1 MGKSYNRNQDKYG
14 KFEKQ
19 RRERDERRNKH
30 KQGGKKFDKRAS
42 QSDAE

>member
-19 RRERDERRNKH
+19 RRERDERRNKS
-30 KQGGKKFDKRAS
+30 KKHFDKRS
-42 QSDAE
+42 FVTQDEQS